1 MTSTRGSHGVAARCG
16 GRECARAC
24 EQPHRHGEELPA
36 RKLHYQAPSWRDG
49 RHAATQLEPPLRYL
63 LYARAQMGLVWV
75 SGVCVPGAGLERGT
89 ATGGTAH
96 SLPSL
101 SLTPEPRAR
110 LRVGPSGNNIEYMQ
124 KRTNEEGIDRTRA
137 RQRRGRTRHT
147 RTRTDTRTHVRTPL
161 DPSGVFNPGFI
172 NSVSAARRVN
182 GDSSLKPRPPGTART
197 SCTRPC
203 PRPRPYFEE
212 GSRPGAWCSGR
223 RA

>member
-1 MTSTRGSHGVAARCG
+1 MRASTSPLGAELARWAARSHPGFRNSLRAVFFTRAYCRTRYSYMHPQMRG
-16 GRECARAC
+16 DWGAPCACA
-24 EQPHRHGEELPA
+24 GSLLPA
-36 RKLHYQAPSWRDG
+36 
-49 RHAATQLEPPLRYL
+49 
-63 LYARAQMGLVWV
+63 
-75 SGVCVPGAGLERGT
+75 
-89 ATGGTAH
+89 
-96 SLPSL
+96 
-101 SLTPEPRAR
+101 LTPERGCM
-110 LRVGPSGNNIEYMQ
+110 GPSGNNIEYAKAN
-124 KRTNEEGIDRTRA
+124 KRRRNRPNPSPK
-137 RQRRGRTRHT
+137 RRGHTRHT

>member
-1 MTSTRGSHGVAARCG
+1 MLTAHVCTIMLDEVVDRERRLHAHGQLRIAHAPEHLSNSQEDQLKAILAISPLAAPG
-16 GRECARAC
+16 VD
-24 EQPHRHGEELPA
+24 
-36 RKLHYQAPSWRDG
+36 APS
-49 RHAATQLEPPLRYL
+49 
-63 LYARAQMGLVWV
+63 
-75 SGVCVPGAGLERGT
+75 ER
-89 ATGGTAH
+89 
-96 SLPSL
+96 
-101 SLTPEPRAR
+101 EPRAW
-110 LRVGPSGNNIEYMQ
+110 LRWGRQSGNNIEYAKAN
-124 KRTNEEGIDRTRA
+124 KRRRNRPNPSPK
-137 RQRRGRTRHT
+137 RRGHTRHT

>member
-1 MTSTRGSHGVAARCG
+1 MRASTSPLGAELARWGGTQPPRGRAAYCLRGAHCRKRYSYMHPQMRGDCSAVRVRRGSLSS
-16 GRECARAC
+16 
-24 EQPHRHGEELPA
+24 LPA
-36 RKLHYQAPSWRDG
+36 LTRPSR
-49 RHAATQLEPPLRYL
+49 
-63 LYARAQMGLVWV
+63 
-75 SGVCVPGAGLERGT
+75 ERGC
-89 ATGGTAH
+89 
-96 SLPSL
+96 
-101 SLTPEPRAR
+101 
-110 LRVGPSGNNIEYMQ
+110 VGPSGNNIEYAKAN
-124 KRTNEEGIDRTRA
+124 KRRRNRPNPSPK
-137 RQRRGRTRHT
+137 RRGHTRHT

-203 PRPRPYFEE
+203 PRPRSYFEE